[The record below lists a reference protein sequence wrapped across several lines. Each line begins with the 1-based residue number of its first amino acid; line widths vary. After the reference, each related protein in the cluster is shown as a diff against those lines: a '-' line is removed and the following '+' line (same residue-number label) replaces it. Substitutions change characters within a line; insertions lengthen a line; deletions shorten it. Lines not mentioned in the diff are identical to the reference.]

1 MTSSIRFT
9 VLSVL
14 ATLLIPITAS
24 ADMFTPSHSCR
35 KPYKPY
41 EFQSKYEV
49 ETFNNDVKRYKECI
63 SDFVE
68 EQDEA
73 SKKHLEAGQDAIEDW
88 NKYVKYELN

>member
-1 MTSSIRFT
+1 MNSSISLM
-9 VLSVL
+9 VLTAL
-14 ATLLIPITAS
+14 TALLIPVTAS

-41 EFQSKYEV
+41 EFTSKYEL
-49 ETFNNDVKRYKECI
+49 ETFNDDVKRYKKCI

-68 EQDEA
+68 EQNEA

-88 NKYVKYELN
+88 NKYVRYELN